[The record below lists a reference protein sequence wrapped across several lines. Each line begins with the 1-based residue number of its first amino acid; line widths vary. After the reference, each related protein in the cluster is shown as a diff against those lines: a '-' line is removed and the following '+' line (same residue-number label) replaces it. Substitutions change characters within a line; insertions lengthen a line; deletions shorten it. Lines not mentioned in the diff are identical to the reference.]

1 MKPSILKGTKAVADI
16 SNFDNIRKKS
26 QVEIE
31 QMKEENRTNGTNGTK
46 EEPKKAKVNIPDG
59 YKLVKIPEKSKRL
72 NIVLTPEDYAKL
84 KRVSIAQ
91 NKSMNQILTDYI
103 KKIKE

>member
-1 MKPSILKGTKAVADI
+1 MKSLLKGTKAVADI
-16 SNFDNIRKKS
+16 DNFDNLRKKT

-31 QMKEENRTNGTNGTK
+31 QMKDQNRTNGNNGTK
-46 EEPKKAKVNIPDG
+46 EEPKNKKVSIPDG

-72 NIVLTPEDYAKL
+72 NIVLTPENYAKL
-84 KRVSIAQ
+84 KRVSLAQ

-103 KKIKE
+103 AKIKE

>member
-1 MKPSILKGTKAVADI
+1 M
-16 SNFDNIRKKS
+16 
-26 QVEIE
+26 E
-31 QMKEENRTNGTNGTK
+31 
-46 EEPKKAKVNIPDG
+46 NIPDG

>member
-1 MKPSILKGTKAVADI
+1 MKSILKGTKAVADI
-16 SNFDNIRKKS
+16 NKIDELRNKS

-31 QMKEENRTNGTNGTK
+31 QMKESNRTKPTK
-46 EEPKKAKVNIPDG
+46 KDNVNIPDG

-84 KRVSIAQ
+84 KRVSLAQ

-103 KKIKE
+103 EKIKE

>member
-1 MKPSILKGTKAVADI
+1 MKKSILDGTKAVKDI
-16 SNFDNIRKKS
+16 NNIDSLRQKS

-31 QMKEENRTNGTNGTK
+31 QIKESNRTIKT
-46 EEPKKAKVNIPDG
+46 EQPKKVGSIPDG
-59 YKLVKIPEKSKRL
+59 YKLVKIPSKSKRL

-84 KRVSIAQ
+84 KRVSLAQ

>member
-31 QMKEENRTNGTNGTK
+31 QMKEENRTNGTK
-46 EEPKKAKVNIPDG
+46 EEPKKEKVNIPDG

-84 KRVSIAQ
+84 KRVSLAQ